1 MKNRAIIPLVLG
13 LVVGVLAI
21 KFSVDAIQRAK
32 GSRVDMEEVD
42 AVIASSDIASSIR
55 ITPDMLMVRRT
66 PKTPLLPPD
75 AYTSID
81 GLVGRVSRKF
91 IPQGAVVTSA
101 LIAEEG
107 TLPGI
112 EERIEEGYRAMAVK
126 VDESTGVA
134 YLLRPGCFVD
144 VIVVMDVVKSGRKKE
159 TTSRVFLQRVKVGA
173 VGQMLSETTTEDGP
187 VRVRSVTLIVP
198 EADVPKLHLAQT
210 KGRLTLA
217 MRSEDD
223 TLITDKA
230 EAHQDEVFGDRQPQP
245 GPFIGP
251 LTGGP
256 IAPPVADSAAQ
267 DRDAMVTVI
276 NGPDVIRIMYD
287 GIRSMAVKGVQRG
300 LTEGDSGATFVPAG
314 PSYPRVDPGRRSALG
329 PQERLLRRSG
339 AESTGSNWEQDYSEP
354 ANKEVGE

>member
-13 LVVGVLAI
+13 LVVGVLAV
-21 KFSVDAIQRAK
+21 KFSVDAIQKAK

-75 AYTSID
+75 AYASID
-81 GLVGRVSRKF
+81 GLVGRVSKKF

-101 LIAEEG
+101 MIAEEG

-144 VIVVMDVVKSGRKKE
+144 VIVVMDVVKPGRKKE

-223 TLITDKA
+223 TLITDNA
-230 EAHQDEVFGDRQPQP
+230 EAHQDEVLGERRPQP

-251 LTGGP
+251 LAGGP
-256 IAPPVADSAAQ
+256 MAPPVADAAQ
-267 DRDAMVTVI
+267 DRDATVTVI

-314 PSYPRVDPGRRSALG
+314 PSYPRVDPGRRSALS

-339 AESTGSNWEQDYSEP
+339 AGSTGSDWDSDYSEP
-354 ANKEVGE
+354 AIKEVGE